1 MDISEALGNW
11 VNIVV
16 TIFENMFV
24 YEQIQQ

>member
-1 MDISEALGNW
+1 MDISEDLGNW
-11 VNIVV
+11 SNILV